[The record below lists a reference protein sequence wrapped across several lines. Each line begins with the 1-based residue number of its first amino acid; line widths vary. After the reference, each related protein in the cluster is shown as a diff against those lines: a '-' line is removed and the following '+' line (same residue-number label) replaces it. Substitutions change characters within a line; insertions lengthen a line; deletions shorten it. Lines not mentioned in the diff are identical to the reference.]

1 MTETHATSRPAARTR
16 PAAPVF
22 PPGRYGRRREPR
34 RRGRWLSALL
44 AVAFVAVLGLLTVR
58 LYQRY
63 GDPNYRAQVV
73 SYTEITDSQVV
84 IEFRVTVNRDDPAP
98 GQLAEQVLT
107 VIERVVIANRDWGG
121 LAVET
126 KFQDN
131 EIDMTTYGDKTVMG
145 VLWVEVQ
152 YRHHHLDPRNPNPGP

>member
-1 MTETHATSRPAARTR
+1 MTQSIRHQILDRMVE
-16 PAAPVF
+16 VF
-22 PPGRYGRRREPR
+22 QGVKEPEWPIQFSMVELGPLADENHRKRFSIGIVPGPEKYSDTFPFIVRNLR
-34 RRGRWLSALL
+34 
-44 AVAFVAVLGLLTVR
+44 VA
-58 LYQRY
+58 
-63 GDPNYRAQVV
+63 
-73 SYTEITDSQVV
+73 

-131 EIDMTTYGDKTVMG
+131 EIDMPTYGDKTVMG